1 MGKEEWNRMK
11 ERRRD
16 RENLNNIYN
25 FNDCFQTRS
34 NNVSIR
40 QTRESDNPE
49 KEEKIFERDGNG
61 FVAQTRFHFS
71 LE

>member
-1 MGKEEWNRMK
+1 MRTSEKGSMK
-11 ERRRD
+11 EGKNGRC
-16 RENLNNIYN
+16 NIYN

-34 NNVSIR
+34 DNVSIR

-49 KEEKIFERDGNG
+49 REEKIFERDGNG
-61 FVAQTRFHFS
+61 FVAHTRFHFS